1 MTDPKLSS
9 RAARATTWAVL
20 LLCACG
26 VLAFWWAKG
35 RPVDLPDA
43 RSPRISCVSYAPFR
57 LPGESPTKPGAMVT
71 PERIDADL
79 KALSTRFDCVRTY
92 AMAQGL
98 AAVPEIATRHGMK
111 VIMGVWIGRDLVS
124 NESEIKLAI
133 EAAKKY
139 QGTLRGIVVGNEV
152 LLRGEQSEKALAAYI
167 ERVRS
172 ATTVPVTYADVWEF
186 WLAHPALASSVSYIT
201 VHILPYW
208 EDDPVPPEQ
217 AIEHVGQVYQQ
228 VKDTFPGKQVM
239 IGETGW
245 PSAGF
250 PRRKASASL
259 VNEARYI
266 REFLNYAATVDM
278 PYNLIETFDQPWKR
292 ELEGTPGGYWG
303 IFTVDDK
310 PKFPMQGPVVEVE
323 HWWGGWLSAAAGAL
337 LMLAT
342 AGWWR
347 VRRRAAAFGI
357 SALAGIATGGALAAH
372 GRLLWVACQN
382 KVEWTAGVLFAAFG
396 LFAAVCITRAIAQ
409 RIGEGR
415 DPIDSFKRQ
424 RFAWLFMLSLYGLLL
439 VFDGRY
445 RDFPVALFILPA
457 VGFALLALLRTSA
470 AMPMLEERMMAAWL
484 PLLGLVV
491 VFQQGGVNA
500 TAWLWGGVNVLL
512 AAAVFI
518 QWRTAR
524 TQARFA
530 QDAHQQGKR
539 A

>member
-1 MTDPKLSS
+1 MTDPQLPP
-9 RAARATTWAVL
+9 RAVRATIWAVL

-26 VLAFWWAKG
+26 ILAFWWDKG
-35 RPVDLPDA
+35 RPVNLPDA
-43 RSPRISCVSYAPFR
+43 VSPRIACVSYAPFR
-57 LPGESPTKPGAMVT
+57 LQGESPTKPGAMVT

-98 AAVPEIATRHGMK
+98 SAVPEIAARYGMK
-111 VIMGVWIGRDLVS
+111 VIMGVWIGRDVVS

-133 EAAKKY
+133 EASKKY
-139 QGTLRGIVVGNEV
+139 QATLRGIVVGNEV

-167 ERVRS
+167 ERVRN

-217 AIEHVGQVYQQ
+217 AIEHVGQVYQR
-228 VKDTFPGKQVM
+228 VKNTFPGKEVM

-292 ELEGTPGGYWG
+292 AQEGTPGGYWG

-310 PKFPMQGPVVEVE
+310 PKFPMLGPVVEVE
-323 HWWGGWLSAAAGAL
+323 HWWGGWLSAGAGAL
-337 LMLAT
+337 LMVTT
-342 AGWWR
+342 AGWWQ
-347 VRRRAAAFGI
+347 VRRRAAALGV

-372 GRLLWVACQN
+372 ARLLWVACQN
-382 KVEWTAGVLFAAFG
+382 EWEWAAGVLFAAFG
-396 LFAAVCITRAIAQ
+396 LFTAVCITRAIAQ
-409 RIGEGR
+409 RIGGAS
-415 DPIDSFKRQ
+415 DVIAPFHRQ
-424 RFAWLFMLSLYGLLL
+424 RLAWMFMLSLYGLLL

-457 VGFALLALLRTSA
+457 VGFTLGALLRATTT
-470 AMPMLEERMMAAWL
+470 MPMLEERLMAAWL
-484 PLLGLVV
+484 PVLGLAV
-491 VFQQGGVNA
+491 VFQQGGLNA
-500 TAWLWGGVNVLL
+500 TAWLWGGVNLLL
-512 AAAVFI
+512 AAATFI
-518 QWRTAR
+518 QWRAACTDAR
-524 TQARFA
+524 LA
-530 QDAHQQGKR
+530 QHTYQQGER